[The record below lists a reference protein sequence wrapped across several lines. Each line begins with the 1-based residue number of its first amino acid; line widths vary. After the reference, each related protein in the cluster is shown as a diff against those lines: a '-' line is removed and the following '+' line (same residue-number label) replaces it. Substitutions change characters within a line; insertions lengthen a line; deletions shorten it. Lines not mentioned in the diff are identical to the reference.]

1 VTASLE
7 EALIRSGGR
16 SGIYTQ
22 KQNGAKGVVGSL
34 PMNEGQHH
42 RLSAQ
47 AQPLWGF
54 LKRKLLAL
62 TTAAVCSG
70 SLGAT
75 ELPEAPG
82 TQIWIS
88 DRRLHLNCS
97 GRGVPTVVLESGLGG
112 TSLEWREIQQSL
124 SGLTRVCS
132 YDRAGYGWSDP
143 AYNPRT
149 ALNAAK
155 DLEKLLG
162 YGSVRAPYVMVGHSF
177 GGLTTRVFATRN
189 PERVAGLVLVDSTH
203 ESQFEEFAKAG
214 IGNVFAPR
222 DRQFQIRNF
231 SMVPEGLPPPV
242 RDLAGQMAKRAST
255 VITLYSELRNMRLS
269 ARQAGT
275 STALPNVP
283 LAVLAHDAVAQA
295 QSDAA
300 LKTAQVWMRMQGELA
315 RRSPQGYLRVAAN
328 SGHHIHLDEPGLVI
342 DAIADVVATVRAA
355 SP

>member
-1 VTASLE
+1 M
-7 EALIRSGGR
+7 
-16 SGIYTQ
+16 
-22 KQNGAKGVVGSL
+22 VGSL
-34 PMNEGQHH
+34 TMSEAQRHKPGAQNRPLKGFVEII
-42 RLSAQ
+42 LSA
-47 AQPLWGF
+47 LT
-54 LKRKLLAL
+54 LA
-62 TTAAVCSG
+62 AICSG
-70 SLGAT
+70 SVGAT
-75 ELPEAPG
+75 ELPDAPG

-112 TSLEWREIQQSL
+112 TSLEWQEIQQSL

-189 PERVAGLVLVDSTH
+189 PERIAGLVLVDSTH
-203 ESQFEEFAKAG
+203 ESQFEEFEKAG

-231 SMVPEGLPPPV
+231 SMVPEGLPPPL
-242 RDLAGQMAKRAST
+242 RDLAGNMAKRAST

-269 ARQAGT
+269 ARQARA
-275 STALPNVP
+275 STALPNIPV
-283 LAVLAHDAVAQA
+283 AVLAHNAVAQA
-295 QSDAA
+295 RSEGA
-300 LKTAQVWMRMQGELA
+300 LKTAEVWMRMQAELA
-315 RRSPQGYLRVAAN
+315 SRSPQGFLRVAAN
-328 SGHHIHLDEPGLVI
+328 SGHHIHLDEPSLVI
-342 DAIADVVATVRAA
+342 DAIADMIGTVRAA